1 MQYDQNQRNRARELR
16 KEMNETEKALW
27 GRLRDRRRRF
37 KFRRQHPLGPYTA
50 DFWCAVAKVVVE
62 VDGASHAARKE
73 HDRKRDDW
81 MKERGITV
89 LRFTNF
95 AIDDRLPSVL
105 NEIEKVCA
113 EQTDQKTKPVSKPNK

>member
-1 MQYDQNQRNRARELR
+1 MQYDQKQRNRARELR
-16 KEMNETEKALW
+16 KEMNEAEKALW